1 MNFSKE
7 LRENMFKV
15 ARGQKVDSFKEN
27 VTVTVATSKEKNVGK
42 NQYPGNYSPETITFV
57 KKVNPKEEQAS

>member
-7 LRENMFKV
+7 LRESMFKL

-27 VTVTVATSKEKNVGK
+27 VTVTVANCTDKIVGK
-42 NQYPGNYSPETITFV
+42 NQYPGNYSPTPITFV
-57 KKVNPKEEQAS
+57 KKVESKEEQAS